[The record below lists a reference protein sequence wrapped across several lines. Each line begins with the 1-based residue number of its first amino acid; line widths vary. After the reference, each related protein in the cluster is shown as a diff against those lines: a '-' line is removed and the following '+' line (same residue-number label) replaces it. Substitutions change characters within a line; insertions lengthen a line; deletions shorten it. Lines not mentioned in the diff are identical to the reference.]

1 MWLSATHVSICDHP
15 CVDLRPM
22 CGTVAKGI
30 PLQMMM
36 AVAIDHVGTV
46 LFTMVQ
52 QNLHVS
58 LMT

>member
-1 MWLSATHVSICDHP
+1 
-15 CVDLRPM
+15 M

-46 LFTMVQ
+46 LLTMVQ